1 MVNYLLY
8 RQLIINHSQKPFNYG
23 LLPITCNNNCL
34 SKKKHNLLCGDEV
47 TLQIFFNTNVINVI
61 RHETKGCS
69 IICASSSL
77 MSIHLSNQTFSQ
89 SLKIINNFI
98 NMLQNKPFDSN
109 TLESDLLLFQV
120 IANFPNKLN
129 CAIIP
134 WLLAFNLIKNYF
146 NNIESS

>member
-1 MVNYLLY
+1 
-8 RQLIINHSQKPFNYG
+8 
-23 LLPITCNNNCL
+23 
-34 SKKKHNLLCGDEV
+34 
-47 TLQIFFNTNVINVI
+47 
-61 RHETKGCS
+61 
-69 IICASSSL
+69 
-77 MSIHLSNQTFSQ
+77 FSQ